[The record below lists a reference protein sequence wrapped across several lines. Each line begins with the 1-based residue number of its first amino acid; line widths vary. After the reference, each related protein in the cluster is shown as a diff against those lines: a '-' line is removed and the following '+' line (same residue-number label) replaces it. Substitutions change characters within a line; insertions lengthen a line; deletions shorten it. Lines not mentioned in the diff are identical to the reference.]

1 MTVSSMMVL
10 LMDIYFLGTQNR
22 IVAFCSKVLNSG
34 IALLGAAIGVPIC
47 FEQSIG
53 GGAVL

>member
-1 MTVSSMMVL
+1 MMVL

-22 IVAFCSKVLNSG
+22 IVAFCGKVFNPG
-34 IALLGAAIGVPIC
+34 IALLGAAIGVTVC
-47 FEQSIG
+47 FERSIG

>member
-1 MTVSSMMVL
+1 MMVL

-22 IVAFCSKVLNSG
+22 IVAFCGKVFNPG
-34 IALLGAAIGVPIC
+34 IALLGAAIGVTVC
-47 FEQSIG
+47 FERSLG